1 MPLTKYNNKNAKQR
15 GREWIEQ
22 RHSTHTNTG
31 AVHESMVKSVYCIE
45 VVYK

>member
-15 GREWIEQ
+15 GIEQ